1 MGVPSA
7 VADGSLSNPPA
18 TAGGTH
24 NSSKHAEVAL
34 SLPFCQAMKSK
45 KPKSQSDWI
54 RVGGLFVIGL
64 GFAVVLVVGQKTDHP
79 ALAPPVTTPAEKAAI
94 QGFENEV
101 KEYVKL
107 RNKVRQQAP
116 ALSKDATPE
125 QIHAYQKTL
134 EESTR
139 AARKNARRGDLFK
152 PDVADYIRRTLKTE
166 FQGKDRKDIR
176 DIVFETELQGVV
188 LRVNYPYAQSAELS
202 EMPATLL
209 SKLPQLPKE
218 LRYRFVGRN
227 ILLVDR
233 DSNVIID
240 YMPEALP

>member
-1 MGVPSA
+1 MRTTKQKS
-7 VADGSLSNPPA
+7 
-18 TAGGTH
+18 H
-24 NSSKHAEVAL
+24 NTGL
-34 SLPFCQAMKSK
+34 
-45 KPKSQSDWI
+45 
-54 RVGGLFVIGL
+54 RVGGLFLIGL
-64 GFAVVLVVGQKTDHP
+64 GFAVVLVVGQKTDNP
-79 ALAPPVTTPAEKAAI
+79 ALAPPPVVTPAEKAAV
-94 QGFENEV
+94 QSFENEV

-107 RNKVRQQAP
+107 RNRVREQAP
-116 ALSKDATPE
+116 KLSKDATPE

-139 AARKNARRGDLFK
+139 AARKNARRGDVFK
-152 PDVADYIRRTLKTE
+152 PEVADYIRRTLKTE

-209 SKLPQLPKE
+209 TKLPQLPKE
-218 LRYRFVGRN
+218 VRYRFVGRN
-227 ILLVDR
+227 MLLVDR
-233 DSNVIID
+233 ESNVIID